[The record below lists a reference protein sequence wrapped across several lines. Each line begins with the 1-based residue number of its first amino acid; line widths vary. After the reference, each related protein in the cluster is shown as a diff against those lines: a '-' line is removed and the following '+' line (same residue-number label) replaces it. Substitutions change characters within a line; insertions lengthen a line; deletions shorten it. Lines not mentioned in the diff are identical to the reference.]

1 MQSSQ
6 VCKVAIGDCVGLG
19 ESTRIAAEIYPPPG
33 LVNGEGKAVLFC
45 LPGGACTRD
54 YFDLQVES
62 DISYSFAR
70 SMAQRGYW
78 VVTVDLL
85 GVGESSR
92 PQDGFSVTPERLVRA
107 NQELLIRLMERAE
120 FSQYALAT
128 LPKIAVGHSMGA
140 MLAICQ
146 QAWHRSFDGLALLG
160 FGHGGMPDYLCELGK
175 ALAKNPASA
184 FAQGVE
190 LAQEQFGQ
198 GYIRMG
204 SPDADELANRGA
216 PAGLEA
222 AVRNKACDLLAV
234 PGALSLVPNVL
245 WAISREVTVPC
256 FAAMGDDDI
265 CGPYEQQSELV
276 AGPVSPVRLENTR
289 HNHFMFPGRR
299 VLYQALDDWC
309 QGNQYFCTGR
319 AGTATLKQP

>member
-1 MQSSQ
+1 MPFSQ
-6 VCKVAIGDCVGLG
+6 VCKVDIGDCVGLG
-19 ESTRIAAEIYPPPG
+19 ESTHITAEIYPP
-33 LVNGEGKAVLFC
+33 LSEINGQGKAVLFC
-45 LPGGACTRD
+45 LPGGACTRH
-54 YFDLQVES
+54 YFDLQVEN

-78 VVTVDLL
+78 VITVDLI

-92 PQDGFSVTPERLVRA
+92 PQDGFSVTPERLVCA

-128 LPKIAVGHSMGA
+128 LPKIVVGHSMGA

-146 QAWHRSFDGLALLG
+146 QAWHHSFDGLALLG

-190 LAQEQFGQ
+190 LAREQFGQ

-204 SPDADELANRGA
+204 SPDADELANHGA

-234 PGALSLVPNVL
+234 PGALSLVPNVI
-245 WAISREVTVPC
+245 WEISREVTVPC
-256 FAAMGDDDI
+256 FAAMGDGDI
-265 CGPYEQQSELV
+265 CGSYERQAELV
-276 AGPVSPVRLENTR
+276 VGPVTSVELKDTR
-289 HNHFMFPGRR
+289 HNHFIFAGRR

-309 QGNQYFCTGR
+309 QRHDFQVRGAQ
-319 AGTATLKQP
+319 